1 MCIHTCIFVHNSMK
15 QASFGPVFWFWVGL
29 LYLSFAMVS
38 SKDLHKTKTQRQKWP
53 VSLKY
58 TDIHTQMRIP
68 KHTDIHT
75 HMRIPEFCDGLVAR
89 GVLDPEILQLRPQR
103 CH

>member
-1 MCIHTCIFVHNSMK
+1 MK
-15 QASFGPVFWFWVGL
+15 QSSFGPVFWFWVGL

-38 SKDLHKTKTQRQKWP
+38 SKDLHNTKTQRQKWP

-58 TDIHTQMRIP
+58 TDIHTQMHIP
-68 KHTDIHT
+68 KYTDIHT

-89 GVLDPEILQLRPQR
+89 GVLDPEILELRPQR

>member
-1 MCIHTCIFVHNSMK
+1 MK

-38 SKDLHKTKTQRQKWP
+38 SKDLHNTKTQRQKWP

-68 KHTDIHT
+68 KYTDIHTQMHILKYTDIHT